1 MRKGQRL
8 RHWKQCFS
16 PNAEFVWAK
25 YTLFNGVPTVPG
37 VALPSELA
45 SKQNKVR
52 RLWDSGFIK
61 LAHFDAPDVTTGQVT
76 TEVPSKTIEPVIEA
90 EPDPVQPLDS
100 NARRAMFDGSK

>member
-25 YTLFNGVPTVPG
+25 YTLFNGIPTVPG
-37 VALPSELA
+37 VALPSELV
-45 SKQNKVR
+45 SKQNKLR

-61 LAHFDAPDVTTGQVT
+61 LAHFDTPDVATGQITIT
-76 TEVPSKTIEPVIEA
+76 TEDPPKPLEPT
-90 EPDPVQPLDS
+90 PVQPLDS